1 MLETIDLLSRVPYIG
16 PSSEHSMTFTN
27 GEIMNP
33 VQLTREFVS
42 YNSVS
47 YLSNV
52 DCANAMARRMR
63 EAGLKVERIAY
74 RDPNGVPKLNLVGKK
89 GSGTGG
95 LALMGHNDVVPA
107 TGWAWDPFKVV
118 KKVDR
123 IYGRGVGDMKGSV
136 ACMIAAASRFSARDL
151 KRPIYVVVT
160 GDEEINCLGADV
172 VAKKSKVLKEVH
184 YGIIGEPTLLD
195 VVHAHK
201 GSIKI
206 SVTSKGKATHSSIG
220 KGVNSNH
227 KLIPFLNDMLVID
240 HELQTK
246 KQYLNNA
253 FTPPHSTMNTVIH
266 GGEQASNITTP
277 ESGATINM
285 RPMPG
290 QNLKPLL
297 NRVKKLAKKHGVQ
310 VKIFND
316 LFPLNTPTNSRIVQ
330 EALRVTG
337 KRKPKTVSYGTDGMI
352 FGKTMELVVLGP
364 GSIQQAHT
372 IDEWIA
378 IDQLHKGVDVFAEMA
393 RRFCIENPE

>member
-1 MLETIDLLSRVPYIG
+1 MDPI
-16 PSSEHSMTFTN
+16 
-27 GEIMNP
+27 
-33 VQLTREFVS
+33 QLTQEFVS
-42 YNSVS
+42 HNSAS

-52 DCANAMARRMR
+52 ECSNAMAKSMR

-74 RDPNGVPKLNLVGKK
+74 KDPNGVSKLNLVGKK

-118 KKVDR
+118 KKGDR
-123 IYGRGVGDMKGSV
+123 IYGRGVADMKGSV
-136 ACMIAAASRFSARDL
+136 ACMIAAANRFSARDL
-151 KRPIYVVVT
+151 KCPLYVVVT
-160 GDEEINCLGADV
+160 GDEEVNCLGADV
-172 VAKKSKVLKEVH
+172 VAKNSKTLKGVR

-206 SVTSKGKATHSSIG
+206 SVTSKGKATHSSTG
-220 KGVNSNH
+220 KGINSNH
-227 KLIPFLNDMLVID
+227 KLIPFLNDMLAID

-285 RPMPG
+285 RAMPG
-290 QNLKPLL
+290 QNLKP
-297 NRVKKLAKKHGVQ
+297 
-310 VKIFND
+310 
-316 LFPLNTPTNSRIVQ
+316 
-330 EALRVTG
+330 
-337 KRKPKTVSYGTDGMI
+337 
-352 FGKTMELVVLGP
+352 
-364 GSIQQAHT
+364 
-372 IDEWIA
+372 
-378 IDQLHKGVDVFAEMA
+378 
-393 RRFCIENPE
+393 